1 MIGFRS
7 KSESPD
13 APDNLDD
20 LRKDLQKLLDEFR
33 VPTIALRSSSPLAGD
48 SSDDNQAGVDTTDQT
63 SIPFGGLEFDIDG
76 DDADGE
82 REETTGQRARKKKAR
97 KAPEGAKATKSSKAL
112 ERVPEIEIL
121 TDPDEINEKLLKGR
135 AGRYYKD
142 AQTLFVNGLYPVV
155 DRLAQE
161 LVRELSGAANDPGII
176 REAAVMAS
184 RRSIAFRIGKTAI
197 YAISKRLSEDWSEDD
212 LELATSP
219 ESLSMAADDYKQ
231 SISEAKRYAKSLIK
245 AAELGDAAA

>member
-1 MIGFRS
+1 M
-7 KSESPD
+7 
-13 APDNLDD
+13 DD

-33 VPTIALRSSSPLAGD
+33 VPTIALRSSSPLDGD
-48 SSDDNQAGVDTTDQT
+48 ISDDNQAGVDTTDQT

-82 REETTGQRARKKKAR
+82 REETSGQRARKKKAR

-135 AGRYYKD
+135 AGRYYKE

-161 LVRELSGAANDPGII
+161 LERELSGAANDPGIV
-176 REAAVMAS
+176 REAAIMAT
-184 RRSIAFRIGKTAI
+184 RRSIAFRVGKTAC
-197 YAISKRLSEDWSEDD
+197 YAISKRLSEDWTEDD

-231 SISEAKRYAKSLIK
+231 SISDAKRYAKGLIK
-245 AAELGDAAA
+245 AAELNSAAA